1 MERSTRFVSL
11 PVPSSS
17 KSISENGAASAP
29 NETKAANRK
38 TFATLGK
45 GLANE
50 AKMPLRR
57 PCRGSTARVDDM
69 AVKATPL

>member
-1 MERSTRFVSL
+1 
-11 PVPSSS
+11 VPFSS
-17 KSISENGAASAP
+17 KSLSENGAASAP

-57 PCRGSTARVDDM
+57 QCRGSTARTDDM